1 MIGFVSPLTFLSEVG
16 CLKRILNFY
25 FFLASCRARSVA
37 AVALVEENLEMPEL
51 IVLQVTKLRGGK
63 GSAVVALAV
72 RAAVI
77 RLLIL
82 TLVADKMA
90 SVAAKALAVVVAVEV
105 AIQRNQ
111 HVVLGVVAAVDFQRA
126 ADSNL
131 GVASARRTIIMTR
144 KAIQA
149 VEEGALEV
157 GEVDLVEV
165 VAVFQEVMMEKTVE
179 AVAVG
184 LEEVVEVVV
193 VNVVRKGILLEKA
206 LRVVGVVV
214 VELVISVVKRDI
226 LLGSVHKQGN
236 WIQVSLLVI
245 ASSRIN

>member
-1 MIGFVSPLTFLSEVG
+1 M
-16 CLKRILNFY
+16 
-25 FFLASCRARSVA
+25 

-77 RLLIL
+77 RLLSL

-90 SVAAKALAVVVAVEV
+90 SGAAKALAVVVVVEV
-105 AIQRNQ
+105 AIQRTQ

-131 GVASARRTIIMTR
+131 EVDSARRTIITTR
-144 KAIQA
+144 KAVQA

-165 VAVFQEVMMEKTVE
+165 AVFQGVMMEKTVE
-179 AVAVG
+179 AVAVV
-184 LEEVVEVVV
+184 LEGVVEVVV
-193 VNVVRKGILLEKA
+193 IK
-206 LRVVGVVV
+206 
-214 VELVISVVKRDI
+214 KRDI
-226 LLGSVHKQGN
+226 LLGTVLKKRN
-236 WIQVSLLVI
+236 RIQVSLLVI
-245 ASSRIN
+245 ASCKLN

>member
-1 MIGFVSPLTFLSEVG
+1 MIGFVSPLTFLSEAG
-16 CLKRILNFY
+16 CLKRILNVD
-25 FFLASCRARSVA
+25 FFLASCRARSVV

-51 IVLQVTKLRGGK
+51 MVLQVTKLRGGK

-90 SVAAKALAVVVAVEV
+90 SVVAKALGVVVAVEV

-131 GVASARRTIIMTR
+131 GVDSARRTIITTR
-144 KAIQA
+144 KA

-165 VAVFQEVMMEKTVE
+165 AVFQGVMMEKTVE
-179 AVAVG
+179 AVAVV
-184 LEEVVEVVV
+184 LEGVVEVVV
-193 VNVVRKGILLEKA
+193 IK
-206 LRVVGVVV
+206 
-214 VELVISVVKRDI
+214 KRDI
-226 LLGSVHKQGN
+226 LLGTVLKKRN
-236 WIQVSLLVI
+236 RIQVSLFKFVGHCILQI
-245 ASSRIN
+245 KLSKLNHWQM

>member
-1 MIGFVSPLTFLSEVG
+1 MKI
-16 CLKRILNFY
+16 ILNFD
-25 FFLASCRARSVA
+25 FFLASCRARSVV

-51 IVLQVTKLRGGK
+51 LVLQVTKLRGGK
-63 GSAVVALAV
+63 GSAVVGLAV

-82 TLVADKMA
+82 TLEADKMA

-111 HVVLGVVAAVDFQRA
+111 HVGLGVVVAVDFQRA

-131 GVASARRTIIMTR
+131 GVASARRTIITTR

-157 GEVDLVEV
+157 GEVDLVE

-184 LEEVVEVVV
+184 LEEVVEVVA

-236 WIQVSLLVI
+236 WIQVSLLVT

>member
-1 MIGFVSPLTFLSEVG
+1 M
-16 CLKRILNFY
+16 
-25 FFLASCRARSVA
+25 
-37 AVALVEENLEMPEL
+37 VEENLEMPEL

-82 TLVADKMA
+82 TLAADKMV

-111 HVVLGVVAAVDFQRA
+111 HVVLGVVAAVDLQGA

-131 GVASARRTIIMTR
+131 GVASARRTITTLR
-144 KAIQA
+144 KVIQA

-165 VAVFQEVMMEKTVE
+165 AVFQGVMMEKTVE
-179 AVAVG
+179 AVAVV
-184 LEEVVEVVV
+184 LEGVVEVVV
-193 VNVVRKGILLEKA
+193 VK
-206 LRVVGVVV
+206 
-214 VELVISVVKRDI
+214 KRDI
-226 LLGSVHKQGN
+226 LLGRVLKQRN
-236 WIQVSLLVI
+236 WIQVSLFMFVSHCTLQI
-245 ASSRIN
+245 KLSKLKHCQM

>member
-1 MIGFVSPLTFLSEVG
+1 M
-16 CLKRILNFY
+16 
-25 FFLASCRARSVA
+25 

-90 SVAAKALAVVVAVEV
+90 SVVAKALAVVVAVEV

-131 GVASARRTIIMTR
+131 GVASARRTIITTR

-157 GEVDLVEV
+157 GEVDLVE

-184 LEEVVEVVV
+184 LEEVVEVVA

-206 LRVVGVVV
+206 LRVVEAVV

-245 ASSRIN
+245 ASCRIN

>member
-1 MIGFVSPLTFLSEVG
+1 M
-16 CLKRILNFY
+16 
-25 FFLASCRARSVA
+25 
-37 AVALVEENLEMPEL
+37 VEENLEMPEL
-51 IVLQVTKLRGGK
+51 LVLQVTKLRGGK
-63 GSAVVALAV
+63 GSAVVGLAV

-82 TLVADKMA
+82 TLEADKMA

-111 HVVLGVVAAVDFQRA
+111 HVVLGVVVAVDFQRA

-131 GVASARRTIIMTR
+131 GVASARRTIITTR

-157 GEVDLVEV
+157 GEVDLVE

-184 LEEVVEVVV
+184 LEEVVEVVA

-245 ASSRIN
+245 ASSKIN

>member
-1 MIGFVSPLTFLSEVG
+1 MKI
-16 CLKRILNFY
+16 ILNFD
-25 FFLASCRARSVA
+25 FFLASCRARSVV

-51 IVLQVTKLRGGK
+51 LVLQVTKLRGGK
-63 GSAVVALAV
+63 GSAVVGLAV

-82 TLVADKMA
+82 TLEADKMA

-111 HVVLGVVAAVDFQRA
+111 HVVLGVVVAVDFQRA

-131 GVASARRTIIMTR
+131 GVASARRTIITTR

-157 GEVDLVEV
+157 GEVDLVE

-184 LEEVVEVVV
+184 LEEVVEVVA

-236 WIQVSLLVI
+236 WIQVSLLVT

>member
-1 MIGFVSPLTFLSEVG
+1 M
-16 CLKRILNFY
+16 
-25 FFLASCRARSVA
+25 

-82 TLVADKMA
+82 TLAADKMV

-111 HVVLGVVAAVDFQRA
+111 HVVLGVVAAVDLQGA

-131 GVASARRTIIMTR
+131 GVASARRTITTLR
-144 KAIQA
+144 KVIQA

-165 VAVFQEVMMEKTVE
+165 AVFQGVMMEKTVE
-179 AVAVG
+179 AVAVV
-184 LEEVVEVVV
+184 LEGVVEVVV
-193 VNVVRKGILLEKA
+193 VK
-206 LRVVGVVV
+206 
-214 VELVISVVKRDI
+214 KRDI
-226 LLGSVHKQGN
+226 LLGRVLKQRN
-236 WIQVSLLVI
+236 WIQVSLFMFVSHCTLQI
-245 ASSRIN
+245 KLSKLKHCQM

>member
-1 MIGFVSPLTFLSEVG
+1 M
-16 CLKRILNFY
+16 
-25 FFLASCRARSVA
+25 

-51 IVLQVTKLRGGK
+51 IVPQVTKLRGGK

-82 TLVADKMA
+82 TLAADKMV

-105 AIQRNQ
+105 AIQRKQ
-111 HVVLGVVAAVDFQRA
+111 HVVLGVVAAVDLQGA

-131 GVASARRTIIMTR
+131 GVASARRTITTLR
-144 KAIQA
+144 KVIQA

-165 VAVFQEVMMEKTVE
+165 AVF
-179 AVAVG
+179 
-184 LEEVVEVVV
+184 
-193 VNVVRKGILLEKA
+193 
-206 LRVVGVVV
+206 
-214 VELVISVVKRDI
+214 
-226 LLGSVHKQGN
+226 
-236 WIQVSLLVI
+236 
-245 ASSRIN
+245 

>member
-1 MIGFVSPLTFLSEVG
+1 M
-16 CLKRILNFY
+16 
-25 FFLASCRARSVA
+25 

-51 IVLQVTKLRGGK
+51 ILLQVTKLRGGK

-82 TLVADKMA
+82 TLAADKMV

-111 HVVLGVVAAVDFQRA
+111 HVVLGVVAAVDLQGA

-131 GVASARRTIIMTR
+131 GVASARRTITTLR
-144 KAIQA
+144 KVIQA

-165 VAVFQEVMMEKTVE
+165 AVFQGVMMEKTVE
-179 AVAVG
+179 AVAVV
-184 LEEVVEVVV
+184 LEGVVEVVV
-193 VNVVRKGILLEKA
+193 VK
-206 LRVVGVVV
+206 
-214 VELVISVVKRDI
+214 KRDI
-226 LLGSVHKQGN
+226 LLGRVLKQRN
-236 WIQVSLLVI
+236 WIQVSLFMFVTHCTLQI
-245 ASSRIN
+245 KLSKLKHCQM

>member
-1 MIGFVSPLTFLSEVG
+1 M
-16 CLKRILNFY
+16 
-25 FFLASCRARSVA
+25 
-37 AVALVEENLEMPEL
+37 VEENLEMPEL

-77 RLLIL
+77 RLLSL

-90 SVAAKALAVVVAVEV
+90 SGAAKALAVVVAVEV

-131 GVASARRTIIMTR
+131 GVDSARRTIITTR
-144 KAIQA
+144 KA

-165 VAVFQEVMMEKTVE
+165 AVFQGVMMEKTVE
-179 AVAVG
+179 AVAVV
-184 LEEVVEVVV
+184 LEGVVEVVV
-193 VNVVRKGILLEKA
+193 IK
-206 LRVVGVVV
+206 
-214 VELVISVVKRDI
+214 KRDI
-226 LLGSVHKQGN
+226 LLGTVLKKRN
-236 WIQVSLLVI
+236 RIQVSLFKFVGHCILQI
-245 ASSRIN
+245 KLSKLNHCQM

>member
-1 MIGFVSPLTFLSEVG
+1 M
-16 CLKRILNFY
+16 
-25 FFLASCRARSVA
+25 
-37 AVALVEENLEMPEL
+37 AVALVEENLEMLEL

-82 TLVADKMA
+82 TLAADKMV

-111 HVVLGVVAAVDFQRA
+111 HVVLGVVAAVDLQGA

-131 GVASARRTIIMTR
+131 GVASARRTITTLR
-144 KAIQA
+144 KVIQA

-165 VAVFQEVMMEKTVE
+165 AVFQGVMMEKTVE
-179 AVAVG
+179 AVAVV
-184 LEEVVEVVV
+184 LEGVVEVVV
-193 VNVVRKGILLEKA
+193 VK
-206 LRVVGVVV
+206 
-214 VELVISVVKRDI
+214 KRAI
-226 LLGSVHKQGN
+226 LLGRVLKQRN
-236 WIQVSLLVI
+236 WIQVSLFMFVSHCTLQI
-245 ASSRIN
+245 KLSKLKHCQM

>member
-1 MIGFVSPLTFLSEVG
+1 M
-16 CLKRILNFY
+16 
-25 FFLASCRARSVA
+25 
-37 AVALVEENLEMPEL
+37 VEENLEMPEL
-51 IVLQVTKLRGGK
+51 MVLQVTKLRGGK

-90 SVAAKALAVVVAVEV
+90 SVVAKALGVVVAVEV

-131 GVASARRTIIMTR
+131 GVDSARRTIITTR
-144 KAIQA
+144 KA

-165 VAVFQEVMMEKTVE
+165 AVFQGVMMEKTVE
-179 AVAVG
+179 AVAVV
-184 LEEVVEVVV
+184 LEGVVEVVV
-193 VNVVRKGILLEKA
+193 IK
-206 LRVVGVVV
+206 
-214 VELVISVVKRDI
+214 KRDI
-226 LLGSVHKQGN
+226 LLGTVLKKRN
-236 WIQVSLLVI
+236 RIQVSLFKFVGHCILQI
-245 ASSRIN
+245 KLSKLNHWQM

>member
-1 MIGFVSPLTFLSEVG
+1 M
-16 CLKRILNFY
+16 
-25 FFLASCRARSVA
+25 
-37 AVALVEENLEMPEL
+37 VEENLEMPEL

-82 TLVADKMA
+82 TLAADKMV

-111 HVVLGVVAAVDFQRA
+111 HVVLGVVAAVDLQGA

-131 GVASARRTIIMTR
+131 GVASARRTITTLR
-144 KAIQA
+144 KVIQA

-165 VAVFQEVMMEKTVE
+165 AVFQGVMMEKTVE
-179 AVAVG
+179 AVAVV
-184 LEEVVEVVV
+184 LEGVVEVVV
-193 VNVVRKGILLEKA
+193 VK
-206 LRVVGVVV
+206 
-214 VELVISVVKRDI
+214 KRDI
-226 LLGSVHKQGN
+226 LLGRVLKQRN
-236 WIQVSLLVI
+236 RIQVSLFMFVSHCTLQI
-245 ASSRIN
+245 KLSKLKHCQM

>member
-1 MIGFVSPLTFLSEVG
+1 MSI
-16 CLKRILNFY
+16 
-25 FFLASCRARSVA
+25 FFLASCRARSVV
-37 AVALVEENLEMPEL
+37 AVALVEENLEL

-90 SVAAKALAVVVAVEV
+90 SVAAKALGVVVAVEV
-105 AIQRNQ
+105 AIQRNH

-131 GVASARRTIIMTR
+131 GVASARRTIITTR
-144 KAIQA
+144 KATQA

-165 VAVFQEVMMEKTVE
+165 AVFQGVMMEKTVE
-179 AVAVG
+179 AVAVV
-184 LEEVVEVVV
+184 LEGVVEVVV
-193 VNVVRKGILLEKA
+193 IK
-206 LRVVGVVV
+206 
-214 VELVISVVKRDI
+214 KRDI
-226 LLGSVHKQGN
+226 LLGTVLKKRN
-236 WIQVSLLVI
+236 RIQVSLFKFVGHCILQI
-245 ASSRIN
+245 KLSKLNHRQM